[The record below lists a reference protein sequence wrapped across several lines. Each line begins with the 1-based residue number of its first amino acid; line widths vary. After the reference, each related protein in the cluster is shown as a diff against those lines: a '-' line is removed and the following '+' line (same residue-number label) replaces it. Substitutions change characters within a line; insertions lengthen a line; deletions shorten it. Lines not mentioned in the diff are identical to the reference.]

1 MIFFDNYLVKSYFIV
16 YYVYTMRLD
25 TIYKTVNG
33 KTYTSHLLRQ
43 AFRDNGR
50 VRHRTIANLSRC
62 SKDEIEAIRLALKHK
77 GDLAQ
82 LGSLK
87 DNLVIT
93 QGLSVGAVVTLFE
106 VAKRL
111 GIVAALGNSQQ
122 AKQALWQVL
131 ARVIDQGSRLSAVRL
146 AGSHAA
152 CDVLALEAF
161 NEEDLYRNLDWL
173 HDNQAAIEERLFH
186 RRHPDGQAQLFLY
199 DVTSSYLEGTDNEL
213 AAFGYN
219 RDGKKGKRQIVIGLL
234 GDEDGWPLSVEVFA
248 GNTSDL
254 STFAAQVRK
263 VADRFGGGAVTFV
276 GDRGM
281 IKGPQIEQLQAEED
295 DFHYITAITKA
306 QIETLLRRGLL
317 EPELFD
323 ETVAEVSDTQTG
335 VRYVMRRNPQRAA
348 EMQATRQD
356 KAHAIE
362 ELVSRQNTYLAE
374 HSRAKVETALRKVRG
389 RIETLHLSAWL
400 SVASTGRCLALACD
414 QEALAEVSKLDG
426 CYCLK
431 TDLDKETASKEL
443 VHERYKSL
451 AQLEWAF
458 RTCKTTHLE
467 VRPLYLRKE
476 NRTRAHVFVVML
488 AYQIVMEL
496 ARCWR
501 DLDLTVPEGIDELTT
516 LCSNEVTIKEQ
527 TTIQQIPHPRDTVA
541 ALLKAADVIPP
552 QALPASGTRVYTKKK
567 LTSER

>member
-1 MIFFDNYLVKSYFIV
+1 
-16 YYVYTMRLD
+16 MRLD
-25 TIYKTVNG
+25 TIHKTSNG

-43 AFRDNGR
+43 AYRDNGR
-50 VRHRTIANLSRC
+50 VRHRTIANLSQC
-62 SKDEIEAIRLALKHK
+62 SSDEIDAIRLALQHK
-77 GDLAQ
+77 GDLTQ

-87 DNLVIT
+87 DQLTIK
-93 QGLSVGAVVTLFE
+93 QGLSVGAVAALFE

-111 GIVAALGNSQQ
+111 GIVAALGTSQQ

-131 ARVIDQGSRLSAVRL
+131 ARAIDQGSRLSAVRL

-152 CDVLALEAF
+152 CDVLALETF

-186 RRHPDGQAQLFLY
+186 RHHADGRAQLFLY

-254 STFAAQVRK
+254 STFASQVRK
-263 VADRFGGGAVTFV
+263 VAERFGGGAVTFV

-281 IKGPQIEQLQAEED
+281 IKGPQIEQLQAEEYREHE
-295 DFHYITAITKA
+295 FHYITAITKA
-306 QIETLLRRGLL
+306 QIETLLRRGVLQ
-317 EPELFD
+317 PELFD
-323 ETVAEVSDTQTG
+323 ETVAEVSDSDSG
-335 VRYVMRRNPQRAA
+335 VRYVLRRNPQRAA
-348 EMQATRQD
+348 EMAASRRSKVHTV
-356 KAHAIE
+356 E
-362 ELVSRQNTYLAE
+362 ELVREQNSYLAE
-374 HSRAKVETALRKVRG
+374 HHRAQLETARRKVQQ
-389 RIETLHLSAWL
+389 RIDKLRLAAWL
-400 SVASTGRCLALACD
+400 SVASTERCLALICD
-414 QEALAEVSKLDG
+414 EEALAEVSKLDG

-431 TDLDKETASKEL
+431 TDLDSETADKEL
-443 VHERYKSL
+443 VHARYKSL
-451 AQLEWAF
+451 ADLEWAF

-467 VRPLYLRKE
+467 VRPVYLRKE

-516 LCSNEVTIKEQ
+516 LCSNEVTIGTQ
-527 TTIQQIPHPRDTVA
+527 ATIHQIPKPRDTVA
-541 ALLKAADVIPP
+541 ALLKAADVILPE
-552 QALPASGTRVYTKKK
+552 ALPCNAARVYTKKK